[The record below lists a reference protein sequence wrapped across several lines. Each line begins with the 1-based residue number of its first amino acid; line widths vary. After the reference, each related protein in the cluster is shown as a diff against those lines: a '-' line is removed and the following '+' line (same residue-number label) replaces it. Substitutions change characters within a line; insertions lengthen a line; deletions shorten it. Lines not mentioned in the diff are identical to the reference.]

1 VRSLGPP
8 SMRLASAALLGLFLT
23 ASGVEAQRNVVG
35 IWNLQTRNVAM
46 RATGG
51 VRNVLLKIEDSGGGA
66 LQARML
72 TPLRNQ
78 FLDVSDLE
86 VDGNDMVLHFGSY
99 VYDLEVRGDEVTG
112 TVVSPIDTLLV
123 DGKRQQGLMYVG
135 DEPPPYVMTRTG
147 PLGLID
153 GRVAPEDAA
162 DPGEWVRSRAD
173 TVDDLAMVLRGIP
186 VGFSNADEFE
196 DELMELAGRRVD
208 VLGEWV
214 GERYRIHE
222 IALAGPPRR

>member
-1 VRSLGPP
+1 MRS
-8 SMRLASAALLGLFLT
+8 SASIRLASTALLGLFLT
-23 ASGVEAQRNVVG
+23 VRGAEAQTGVAG

-51 VRNVLLKIEDSGGGA
+51 VRNVLLKIEDDGGA
-66 LQARML
+66 LRAHML

-86 VDGNDMVLHFGSY
+86 VDGTSMVLTFGSY
-99 VYDLEVRGDEVTG
+99 RYDLDVRGDRVTG

-123 DGKRQQGLMYVG
+123 EGNRQEGLMYVG
-135 DEPPPYVMTRTG
+135 DVPPPYVMTRTG
-147 PLGLID
+147 PLGLSD
-153 GRVAPEDAA
+153 GRVPPEDAA
-162 DPGEWVRSRAD
+162 DPGAWVRSRAGS
-173 TVDDLAMVLRGIP
+173 VDDLAMVLRGIP
-186 VGFSNADEFE
+186 VGFSNAAEFE
-196 DELMELAGRRVD
+196 DELLQLAGQRVD

-214 GERYRIHE
+214 GEEYRIHE